1 MDKNIKVIG
10 KMINFMELEI
20 FIPKIVI
27 IKDNLFMVLKLEK
40 DFNILIME
48 ILMKVN
54 IEMDFFMDKEDIY
67 GKMGHCI
74 KVSLKQIKWKEKVF
88 GNLIEEIHI
97 KVAIIEI

>member
-1 MDKNIKVIG
+1 MD
-10 KMINFMELEI
+10 LEI
-20 FIPKIVI
+20 YFPKIVI

-67 GKMGHCI
+67 GKMVHYI
-74 KVSLKQIKWKEKVF
+74 KVSLKQIRWKEKDF